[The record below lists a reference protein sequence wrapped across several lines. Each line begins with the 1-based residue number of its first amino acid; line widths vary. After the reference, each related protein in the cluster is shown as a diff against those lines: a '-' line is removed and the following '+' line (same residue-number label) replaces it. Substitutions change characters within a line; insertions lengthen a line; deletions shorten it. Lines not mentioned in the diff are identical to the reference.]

1 MVERVLATYPDTVR
15 LAFIHFPV
23 VSPDSGRAAIAAEA
37 AREQNRFWAMHD
49 ALYTLQGRPLRETDV
64 RNAAASLGLQLDR
77 FSQDL
82 RNPALVARV
91 QADQDQA
98 RALGISATP
107 SFAVNGRLVVGA
119 VSYETLTAL
128 IDAELAATRGERS

>member
-1 MVERVLATYPDTVR
+1 MTVS
-15 LAFIHFPV
+15 FKDH
-23 VSPDSGRAAIAAEA
+23 
-37 AREQNRFWAMHD
+37 
-49 ALYTLQGRPLRETDV
+49 LY
-64 RNAAASLGLQLDR
+64 
-77 FSQDL
+77 
-82 RNPALVARV
+82 ARV